1 MKNFLPHLHL
11 NFLLFF
17 CFILISCDVISQE
30 NETSNYANKYAIAVN
45 GSTLGGGLEVAKNI
59 SPHFNLRLR
68 GNTFSIKDFVQ
79 EIEIDDANLNVTA
92 DSRFLEFDLSL
103 EYLPFTQSSFK
114 IVGGAA
120 YFSDGETKALATYDG
135 SFEYGEIIIGP
146 EDIGD
151 LRLSLD
157 YSGIAPYLGIGM
169 GRAVPKNKF
178 GIAFEAG
185 SFYLPKPQVG
195 INATG
200 MLAPTANQAESLQ
213 EDIKDYRWYPFLN
226 LRLSIR
232 I

>member
-1 MKNFLPHLHL
+1 M
-11 NFLLFF
+11 
-17 CFILISCDVISQE
+17 ISCVVISQE
-30 NETSNYANKYAIAVN
+30 NETSNYSKKYAIAVN
-45 GSTLGGGLEVAKNI
+45 GSTLGGGIEIAKNI

-68 GNTFSIKDFVQ
+68 GNTLSIKDFVQ

-103 EYLPFTQSSFK
+103 EYLPFKQSSFK

-120 YFSDGETKALATYDG
+120 YFNDGETKALATYDG

-151 LRLSLD
+151 LRLSID
-157 YSGIAPYLGIGM
+157 YNGIAPYLGIGM

-185 SFYLPKPQVG
+185 SFYLPEPQVG
-195 INATG
+195 ITATG

>member
-1 MKNFLPHLHL
+1 M
-11 NFLLFF
+11 
-17 CFILISCDVISQE
+17 ISCVVISQE
-30 NETSNYANKYAIAVN
+30 NETSKYSKKYAIALN
-45 GSTLGGGLEVAKNI
+45 GSTLGGGLEIARNI

-68 GNTFSIKDFVQ
+68 GNILSIKDFVQ

-103 EYLPFTQSSFK
+103 EYLPFKQSSFK

-178 GIAFEAG
+178 GIAFEVG
-185 SFYLPKPQVG
+185 SFYLPEPKVG
-195 INATG
+195 IAATG